1 VKITKTYTML
11 SAQDM
16 DRGVAFYRDVI
27 GLKVGMQSP
36 DWSELEVADGA
47 FVALHGGGDGTPHET
62 SLGFD
67 VDDVDDAIK
76 TLTGGGAVVEWGPN
90 RQEGEGII
98 LAGLRDPEG
107 NQFAISQPIHPS

>member
-11 SAQDM
+11 VAQDM

-47 FVALHGGGDGTPHET
+47 FVALHGGGDGSPQPS

-67 VDDVDDAIK
+67 VDNVDGAIT
-76 TLTGGGAVVEWGPN
+76 TLTAGGATLEWGPN
-90 RQEGEGII
+90 RQDDEGII

-107 NQFAISQPIHPS
+107 NAFAISQPIETR